1 MCELLG
7 ALLWR
12 YFEQSRRFEAAV
24 AFFAPLQAEVLSCGA
39 HVAAA
44 QRELGE
50 LPEAIGTLCELL
62 HLQPSSAPLL
72 VCHAGL
78 EPSASG
84 QGPRQVLF
92 CYSHARAVPWTT
104 HASGLEPG

>member
-24 AFFAPLQAEVLSCGA
+24 AFFAPLQAEVPPCGA

-50 LPEAIGTLCELL
+50 LPEAIGTLCLTL
-62 HLQPSSAPLL
+62 TLPLPL
-72 VCHAGL
+72 TL
-78 EPSASG
+78 SLSLSLSLSLTLTLTLT
-84 QGPRQVLF
+84 LF
-92 CYSHARAVPWTT
+92 LTLTLSP
-104 HASGLEPG
+104 

>member
-62 HLQPSSAPLL
+62 HAQPSS
-72 VCHAGL
+72 VCHRGL
-78 EPSASG
+78 
-84 QGPRQVLF
+84 QPRT
-92 CYSHARAVPWTT
+92 S
-104 HASGLEPG
+104 